1 MTLSLYNE
9 APRTRGFL
17 NNTITET
24 GRMKM
29 KFKIIVMIAAMI
41 FAFVPMVIF
50 AVLNTGEFEKSGNK
64 EYSAVIGS
72 IAKNQSAPLSALI
85 SSARADIDFVAGN
98 EAVVKSAGLGS
109 ASDEANAFLENF
121 VKNNP
126 LVVSA
131 VLVRNNGEIFAGT
144 NAGDT
149 IDNYAGYSA
158 YKDNAL
164 YFNNASGKT
173 TSGSTMIIRKGVGQL
188 TAMISYD
195 ISSKDTLISRICG
208 NSKFYQNGEIDIVDS
223 NGSWSSGEGYNKS
236 DSLNSEIAAKIKEL
250 TDDSVTANFTYI
262 ENDKSENVAA
272 MIKIGG
278 EDGLVAV
285 VKCPTSRAV
294 QFSRNSSTMM
304 VVWTVVFII
313 ISGVAAI
320 IVSGIVTSPL
330 KKIQKTLEVV
340 KNGDH
345 EARISN
351 MNNNEYGQLS
361 RAFNNLID
369 DIVVS
374 EDRYKNISEMSDNII
389 FEWNFKTNEVVFSN
403 NFNKKFSYRAPSNH
417 FGDSFLL
424 KAKVHPDDLERY
436 RSDLDQLEKGKNF
449 ERNEYRIK
457 NIYGDFIW
465 VLIRTATLKDNDGKP
480 VKVVGVMVD
489 IDRGKKSEQ
498 QLTERASFDAL
509 TELYN
514 RETIENQIDNEISLS
529 EMRKSEMAVLFI
541 DVDDFKHYNDN
552 YSHAT
557 GDQVLKFLA
566 KTIKTES
573 EGIGF
578 AGRYGGDEFI
588 VLLRDAETN
597 DPALFAQRVIAKLNE
612 GFDADIGER
621 LTVSVS
627 IGIAL
632 IKDNYN
638 TRVEYLIGKADDAMY
653 SVKKS
658 GKSNYA
664 FIN

>member
-1 MTLSLYNE
+1 MRLFLKYNNGNGE
-9 APRTRGFL
+9 
-17 NNTITET
+17 ND
-24 GRMKM
+24 M
-29 KFKIIVMIAAMI
+29 KFKTILMIAAML
-41 FAFVPMVIF
+41 FAIIPMVVF
-50 AVLNTGEFEKSGNK
+50 AVMSNNELSASGEK
-64 EYSAVIGS
+64 EFSKTITSVAR
-72 IAKNQSAPLSALI
+72 NQAAPLNALLNGAKSDMSFLASLDAVKGAAVSGSTNATADAILKDFDESSAL
-85 SSARADIDFVAGN
+85 
-98 EAVVKSAGLGS
+98 VVGATIV
-109 ASDEANAFLENF
+109 N
-121 VKNNP
+121 
-126 LVVSA
+126 
-131 VLVRNNGEIFAGT
+131 NNGKIIAGT
-144 NAGDT
+144 NSGSNLENYQDYASFKDDT
-149 IDNYAGYSA
+149 
-158 YKDNAL
+158 L
-164 YFNNASGKT
+164 YFNSASGKT
-173 TSGSTMIIRKGVGQL
+173 NTNSTMIIKKNFGQCIIL
-188 TAMISYD
+188 ISYD
-195 ISSKDTLISRICG
+195 ISNSNTLVSRICE
-208 NSKFYQNGEIDIVDS
+208 NAKFYDKGEIMIIDS
-223 NGSWSSGEGYNKS
+223 NGNWSTGKGYNNKS
-236 DSLNSEIAAKIKEL
+236 TLNADIAGKIPGL
-250 TDDSVTANFTYI
+250 VDDSVSSNFTYKGSDGA
-262 ENDKSENVAA
+262 ENLAA
-272 MIKIGG
+272 MVRVGG
-278 EDGLVAV
+278 EDGLIAV
-285 VKCPTSRAV
+285 VRCPSAQSV
-294 QFSRNSSTMM
+294 QFSRNSSTLII
-304 VVWTVVFII
+304 VITVVLGI
-313 ISGVAAI
+313 ISGIAAI
-320 IVSGIVTSPL
+320 VISGAITSPL
-330 KKIQKTLEVV
+330 KKIQKTLETIR
-340 KNGDH
+340 NGDH

-351 MNNNEYGQLS
+351 MTNNEYGQLS
-361 RAFNNLID
+361 RAFNNLVD

-374 EDRYKNISEMSDNII
+374 EDRYRNISEMSDNII
-389 FEWNFKTNEVVFSN
+389 FEWNFKTNEVIFSN

-424 KAKVHPDDLERY
+424 KAKVHPDDLDRY

-465 VLIRTATLKDNDGKP
+465 VLMRTATLKDNDGKP

-566 KTIKTES
+566 KTIKTEV

-597 DPALFAQRVIAKLNE
+597 DPALFAQRIIAKLNE

>member
-1 MTLSLYNE
+1 MTLSLYNGT
-9 APRTRGFL
+9 PQTRRFL
-17 NNTITET
+17 KYNNGNGENE
-24 GRMKM
+24 M
-29 KFKIIVMIAAMI
+29 KFKTILMIAAML
-41 FAFVPMVIF
+41 FAIIPMVIF
-50 AVLNTGEFEKSGNK
+50 AVLSNGELSASGETEFRNT
-64 EYSAVIGS
+64 VIS
-72 IAKNQSAPLSALI
+72 VAKNQAAPLNGVINGAKSDMTFLAEI
-85 SSARADIDFVAGN
+85 DAVKGAAVSGSTNADADSVM
-98 EAVVKSAGLGS
+98 K
-109 ASDEANAFLENF
+109 AFAD
-121 VKNNP
+121 NNP
-126 LVVSA
+126 LVVNA
-131 VLVRNNGEIFAGT
+131 VIVNNNGKIIAGT
-144 NAGDT
+144 NSGSELE
-149 IDNYAGYSA
+149 NYKGYSS
-158 YKDNAL
+158 YKDDAL
-164 YFNNASGKT
+164 YFNDASGKT
-173 TSGSTMIIRKGVGQL
+173 NTNSTMIIKKNFGQCFIL
-188 TAMISYD
+188 ISYNIAD
-195 ISSKDTLISRICG
+195 NGSLISRICD
-208 NSKFYQNGEIDIVDS
+208 NSKFYEQGNIMIIDS
-223 NGSWSSGEGYNKS
+223 NGNWSTGKGYNNKNT
-236 DSLNSEIAAKIKEL
+236 LNSEISAKIPGL
-250 TDDSVTANFTYI
+250 VDDAATDSFTYTGS
-262 ENDKSENVAA
+262 DGSENLSA
-272 MIKIGG
+272 MVKIGG
-278 EDGLVAV
+278 ENGLVAV
-285 VKCPTSRAV
+285 VSCPSARAV
-294 QFSRNSSTMM
+294 QFSRNSSTLIIAITVALS
-304 VVWTVVFII
+304 VVSAIAAIV
-313 ISGVAAI
+313 ISG
-320 IVSGIVTSPL
+320 SVTSPL
-330 KKIQKTLEVV
+330 KKIQKTLETIR
-340 KNGDH
+340 NGDH

-361 RAFNNLID
+361 RAFNNLVD

-374 EDRYKNISEMSDNII
+374 EDRYRNISEMSDNII

-424 KAKVHPDDLERY
+424 KAKIHPDDLDRY

-465 VLIRTATLKDNDGKP
+465 VLMRTATLKDNDGKP

-566 KTIKTES
+566 KTIKTEVD
-573 EGIGF
+573 GIGF

-597 DPALFAQRVIAKLNE
+597 DPALFAQRIIAKLNE

>member
-1 MTLSLYNE
+1 
-9 APRTRGFL
+9 
-17 NNTITET
+17 
-24 GRMKM
+24 M
-29 KFKIIVMIAAMI
+29 KFKTILMIAAML
-41 FAFVPMVIF
+41 FAIIPMVVF
-50 AVLNTGEFEKSGNK
+50 AVFSNN
-64 EYSAVIGS
+64 A
-72 IAKNQSAPLSALI
+72 LSASGEKEFTNIVKSVAENQASPLNAVVNTAKSDI
-85 SSARADIDFVAGN
+85 EFLASVDSVKGAAVSGSSNADADALLKNFADGNALVVGARIVNNSGKIIAGTDSGKDLEN
-98 EAVVKSAGLGS
+98 ASGYSSYKDEAV
-109 ASDEANAFLENF
+109 
-121 VKNNP
+121 
-126 LVVSA
+126 
-131 VLVRNNGEIFAGT
+131 
-144 NAGDT
+144 
-149 IDNYAGYSA
+149 
-158 YKDNAL
+158 
-164 YFNNASGKT
+164 YFDDASGKT
-173 TSGSTMIIRKGVGQL
+173 NTNSTMIIKKNFGQCFIL
-188 TAMISYD
+188 ISYD
-195 ISSKDTLISRICG
+195 IFGDNSLISRICS
-208 NSKFYQNGEIDIVDS
+208 NAKFYEQGNIMVVDS
-223 NGSWSSGEGYNKS
+223 KGNWSTGSGYNNSSVLNGDISAQLSGLPEGTVSGTFKYTGTDGAENLAAAVKVGGEG
-236 DSLNSEIAAKIKEL
+236 
-250 TDDSVTANFTYI
+250 
-262 ENDKSENVAA
+262 
-272 MIKIGG
+272 
-278 EDGLVAV
+278 GLSAV
-285 VKCPTSRAV
+285 VSCPTNRAV
-294 QFSRNSSTMM
+294 QFSRNASTTII
-304 VVWTVVFII
+304 VVTIVLSI
-313 ISGVAAI
+313 ISAIAAI
-320 IVSGIVTSPL
+320 VVSGLLTAPL
-330 KKIQKTLEVV
+330 KNIQKTLETIR
-340 KNGDH
+340 NGDH
-345 EARISN
+345 EARIKN

-361 RAFNNLID
+361 RAFNNLVD

-374 EDRYKNISEMSDNII
+374 EDRYRNISEMSDNII

-465 VLIRTATLKDNDGKP
+465 VLMRTATLKDNEGKP

-498 QLTERASFDAL
+498 QLTERASYDAL

-566 KTIKTES
+566 KTIKTEV

-578 AGRYGGDEFI
+578 GGRYGGDEFI

-597 DPALFAQRVIAKLNE
+597 DPALFAQRIIAKLNE

>member
-1 MTLSLYNE
+1 MTLSLYNGT
-9 APRTRGFL
+9 PQTRRFL
-17 NNTITET
+17 KYNNGNGENE
-24 GRMKM
+24 M
-29 KFKIIVMIAAMI
+29 KFKTILMIAAML
-41 FAFVPMVIF
+41 FAIIPMVIF
-50 AVLNTGEFEKSGNK
+50 AVLSNGELSASGETEFRNT
-64 EYSAVIGS
+64 VIS
-72 IAKNQSAPLSALI
+72 LAKNQAAPLNGVINGAKSDMTFLAGI
-85 SSARADIDFVAGN
+85 DAVKGAAVSGSTNADAD
-98 EAVVKSAGLGS
+98 AVMK
-109 ASDEANAFLENF
+109 AFAD
-121 VKNNP
+121 NNP
-126 LVVSA
+126 LVVNA
-131 VLVRNNGEIFAGT
+131 VIVNNNGKIIAGT
-144 NAGDT
+144 NSGSELE
-149 IDNYAGYSA
+149 NYQGYSS
-158 YKDNAL
+158 YKDDAL
-164 YFNNASGKT
+164 YFNDASGKT
-173 TSGSTMIIRKGVGQL
+173 NTNSTMIIKKNFGQCFIL
-188 TAMISYD
+188 ISYNIAD
-195 ISSKDTLISRICG
+195 NGSLISRICD
-208 NSKFYQNGEIDIVDS
+208 NSKFYEQGNIMIIDS
-223 NGSWSSGEGYNKS
+223 NGNWSTGKGYNNKNT
-236 DSLNSEIAAKIKEL
+236 LNSEISAKIPGL
-250 TDDSVTANFTYI
+250 VDDAATDSFTYTGS
-262 ENDKSENVAA
+262 DGSENLSA
-272 MIKIGG
+272 MVKIGG
-278 EDGLVAV
+278 ENGLVAV
-285 VKCPTSRAV
+285 VSCPSARAV
-294 QFSRNSSTMM
+294 QFSRNSSTLIIAITVALS
-304 VVWTVVFII
+304 VVSAIAAIV
-313 ISGVAAI
+313 ISG
-320 IVSGIVTSPL
+320 SVTSPL
-330 KKIQKTLEVV
+330 KKIQKTLETIR
-340 KNGDH
+340 NGDH

-361 RAFNNLID
+361 RAFNNLVD

-374 EDRYKNISEMSDNII
+374 EDRYRNISEMSDNII

-424 KAKVHPDDLERY
+424 KAKIHPDDLDRY

-465 VLIRTATLKDNDGKP
+465 VLMRTATLKDNDGKP

-566 KTIKTES
+566 KTIKTEVD
-573 EGIGF
+573 GIGF

-597 DPALFAQRVIAKLNE
+597 DPALFAQRIIAKLNE

>member
-1 MTLSLYNE
+1 
-9 APRTRGFL
+9 
-17 NNTITET
+17 
-24 GRMKM
+24 M
-29 KFKIIVMIAAMI
+29 KFKTILMIAAML
-41 FAFVPMVIF
+41 FAIIPMVVF
-50 AVLNTGEFEKSGNK
+50 AVFSNN
-64 EYSAVIGS
+64 A
-72 IAKNQSAPLSALI
+72 LSASGEKEFTNIVKSVAENQASPLNAVVNTAKSDI
-85 SSARADIDFVAGN
+85 EFLASVDSVKGAAVSGSSNADADALLKNFADGNALVVGARIVNNSGKIIAGTDSGKDLEN
-98 EAVVKSAGLGS
+98 ASGYSSYKDEAV
-109 ASDEANAFLENF
+109 
-121 VKNNP
+121 
-126 LVVSA
+126 
-131 VLVRNNGEIFAGT
+131 
-144 NAGDT
+144 
-149 IDNYAGYSA
+149 
-158 YKDNAL
+158 
-164 YFNNASGKT
+164 YFDDASGKT
-173 TSGSTMIIRKGVGQL
+173 NTNSTMIIKKNFGQCFIL
-188 TAMISYD
+188 ISYD
-195 ISSKDTLISRICG
+195 IFGDNSLISRICS
-208 NSKFYQNGEIDIVDS
+208 NAKFYEQGNIMVVDS
-223 NGSWSSGEGYNKS
+223 KGNWSTGSGYNNSSVLNGDISAQLSGLPEGTVSGTFKYTGTDGAENLAAAVKVGGEG
-236 DSLNSEIAAKIKEL
+236 
-250 TDDSVTANFTYI
+250 
-262 ENDKSENVAA
+262 
-272 MIKIGG
+272 
-278 EDGLVAV
+278 GLSAV
-285 VKCPTSRAV
+285 VSCPTNRAV
-294 QFSRNSSTMM
+294 QFSRNASTTII
-304 VVWTVVFII
+304 VVTIVLSI
-313 ISGVAAI
+313 ISAIAAI
-320 IVSGIVTSPL
+320 VVSGLLTAPL
-330 KKIQKTLEVV
+330 KNIQKTLETIR
-340 KNGDH
+340 NGDH
-345 EARISN
+345 EARIKN

-361 RAFNNLID
+361 RAFNNLVD

-374 EDRYKNISEMSDNII
+374 EDRYRNISEMSDNII

-465 VLIRTATLKDNDGKP
+465 VLMRTATLKDNEGKP

-498 QLTERASFDAL
+498 QLTERASYDAL

-514 RETIENQIDNEISLS
+514 RETIENQIENEISLS

-566 KTIKTES
+566 KTIKTEV

-578 AGRYGGDEFI
+578 GGRYGGDEFI

-597 DPALFAQRVIAKLNE
+597 DPALFAQRIIAKLNE

>member
-1 MTLSLYNE
+1 MTLSLYNGT
-9 APRTRGFL
+9 PQTRRFL
-17 NNTITET
+17 KYNNGNGENE
-24 GRMKM
+24 M
-29 KFKIIVMIAAMI
+29 KFKTILMIAAML
-41 FAFVPMVIF
+41 FAIIPMVIF
-50 AVLNTGEFEKSGNK
+50 AVLSNGELSVSGETEFRNT
-64 EYSAVIGS
+64 VIS
-72 IAKNQSAPLSALI
+72 VAKNQAAPLNGVINGAKSDMTFL
-85 SSARADIDFVAGN
+85 ARIDAVKGAAVSGSTNADAD
-98 EAVVKSAGLGS
+98 AVMK
-109 ASDEANAFLENF
+109 AFAD
-121 VKNNP
+121 NNP
-126 LVVSA
+126 LVVNA
-131 VLVRNNGEIFAGT
+131 VIVNNNGKIIAGT
-144 NAGDT
+144 NSGSELE
-149 IDNYAGYSA
+149 NYKGYSS
-158 YKDNAL
+158 YKDDAL
-164 YFNNASGKT
+164 YFNDASGKT
-173 TSGSTMIIRKGVGQL
+173 NTNSTMIIKKNFGQCFIL
-188 TAMISYD
+188 ISYNIAD
-195 ISSKDTLISRICG
+195 NNSLISRICD
-208 NSKFYQNGEIDIVDS
+208 NSKFYEQGNIMIIDS
-223 NGSWSSGEGYNKS
+223 NGNWSTGKGYNNKNT
-236 DSLNSEIAAKIKEL
+236 LNSEISAKIPGL
-250 TDDSVTANFTYI
+250 VDDAATDSFTYTGS
-262 ENDKSENVAA
+262 DGSENLSA
-272 MIKIGG
+272 MVKIGG
-278 EDGLVAV
+278 ENGLVAV
-285 VKCPTSRAV
+285 VSCPSARAV
-294 QFSRNSSTMM
+294 QFSRNSSTLIIAITVALS
-304 VVWTVVFII
+304 VVSAIAAIV
-313 ISGVAAI
+313 ISG
-320 IVSGIVTSPL
+320 SVTSPL
-330 KKIQKTLEVV
+330 KKIQKTLETIR
-340 KNGDH
+340 NGDH

-361 RAFNNLID
+361 RAFNNLVD

-374 EDRYKNISEMSDNII
+374 EDRYRNISEMSDNII

-424 KAKVHPDDLERY
+424 KAKIHPDDLDRY

-465 VLIRTATLKDNDGKP
+465 VLMRTATLKDNDGKP

-566 KTIKTES
+566 KTIKTEVD
-573 EGIGF
+573 GIGF

-597 DPALFAQRVIAKLNE
+597 DPALFAQRIIAKLNE

>member
-1 MTLSLYNE
+1 
-9 APRTRGFL
+9 
-17 NNTITET
+17 
-24 GRMKM
+24 M
-29 KFKIIVMIAAMI
+29 KFKTILMIAAML
-41 FAFVPMVIF
+41 FAIIPMVVFAVMSNNELSASGDKEFNKTIASVARNQAAPLN
-50 AVLNTGEFEKSGNK
+50 AVLNDAKADMSFLASLDAVKGAAVSGSSN
-64 EYSAVIGS
+64 ATADAIL
-72 IAKNQSAPLSALI
+72 KNFDESSAL
-85 SSARADIDFVAGN
+85 
-98 EAVVKSAGLGS
+98 VVGATIV
-109 ASDEANAFLENF
+109 N
-121 VKNNP
+121 
-126 LVVSA
+126 
-131 VLVRNNGEIFAGT
+131 NNGKIIAGT
-144 NAGDT
+144 NSGSNLENYQEYASFKDDT
-149 IDNYAGYSA
+149 
-158 YKDNAL
+158 L
-164 YFNNASGKT
+164 YFNSASGKT
-173 TSGSTMIIRKGVGQL
+173 NTNSTMVIKKNFGQCIIL
-188 TAMISYD
+188 ISYD
-195 ISSKDTLISRICG
+195 ISNSNTLVSRICE
-208 NSKFYQNGEIDIVDS
+208 NAKFYDKGEILIIDS
-223 NGSWSSGEGYNKS
+223 NGNWSTGKGYNNKS
-236 DSLNSEIAAKIKEL
+236 TLNAEIAAKIPGL
-250 TDDSVTANFTYI
+250 LDDSVSENFTYKANDGT
-262 ENDKSENVAA
+262 ENMAA
-272 MIKIGG
+272 MVRVGG
-278 EDGLVAV
+278 EDGLIAV
-285 VKCPTSRAV
+285 VRCPSAQSV
-294 QFSRNSSTMM
+294 QFSRNSSTLII
-304 VVWTVVFII
+304 VITVVLGI
-313 ISGVAAI
+313 ISGIAAI
-320 IVSGIVTSPL
+320 VISGAITSPL
-330 KKIQKTLEVV
+330 KKIQKTLETIR
-340 KNGDH
+340 NGDH

-351 MNNNEYGQLS
+351 MTNNEYGQLS
-361 RAFNNLID
+361 RAFNNLVD

-374 EDRYKNISEMSDNII
+374 EDRYRNISEMSDNII
-389 FEWNFKTNEVVFSN
+389 FEWNFKTNEVIFSN

-465 VLIRTATLKDNDGKP
+465 VLMRTATLKDNDGKP

-566 KTIKTES
+566 KTIKTEVD
-573 EGIGF
+573 GIGF

>member
-1 MTLSLYNE
+1 
-9 APRTRGFL
+9 
-17 NNTITET
+17 
-24 GRMKM
+24 M
-29 KFKIIVMIAAMI
+29 KFKKVLMIAAMV
-41 FAFVPMVIF
+41 FAIIPMVAFAIVGNNALSASGEEELNKIVTSLAENQAAPMNSLITGAKSDISF
-50 AVLNTGEFEKSGNK
+50 LANFDAVKGAATSGSANSEADAVLKNFADGN
-64 EYSAVIGS
+64 A
-72 IAKNQSAPLSALI
+72 
-85 SSARADIDFVAGN
+85 
-98 EAVVKSAGLGS
+98 
-109 ASDEANAFLENF
+109 
-121 VKNNP
+121 
-126 LVVSA
+126 LVVGA
-131 VLVRNNGEIFAGT
+131 RLVNNSGKIIAGT
-144 NAGDT
+144 DSGSNLDNASGY
-149 IDNYAGYSA
+149 YAFS
-158 YKDNAL
+158 DDAL
-164 YFNNASGKT
+164 YFDEVSGKT
-173 TSGSTMIIRKGVGQL
+173 NTNSTMVIKKNIGQCFIL
-188 TAMISYD
+188 ISYD
-195 ISSKDTLISRICG
+195 IAENNTLLARICDDA
-208 NSKFYQNGEIDIVDS
+208 KFYSEGNVIIVDS
-223 NGSWSSGEGYNKS
+223 KLNWSKGKGYS
-236 DSLNSEIAAKIKEL
+236 SASVLNEELKAKISGLADGQSTGVFKYVAN
-250 TDDSVTANFTYI
+250 DDV
-262 ENDKSENVAA
+262 ENVGAA
-272 MIKIGG
+272 VKVGG
-278 EDGLVAV
+278 ENGLTAIVS
-285 VKCPTSRAV
+285 CPSARAIY
-294 QFSRNSSTMM
+294 FSRHPSTTI
-304 VVWTVVFII
+304 VVMSIVLAVICI
-313 ISGVAAI
+313 VAAI
-320 IVSGIVTSPL
+320 VVSKILTAPL
-330 KKIQKTLEVV
+330 KNIQSTLETIR
-340 KNGDH
+340 NGDH
-345 EARISN
+345 EARIRN

-361 RAFNNLID
+361 RAFNNLVD

-374 EDRYKNISEMSDNII
+374 EDRYRNISEMSDNII

-424 KAKVHPDDLERY
+424 KAKVHPDDLDRY
-436 RSDLDQLEKGKNF
+436 RKDLDQLEKGKDF

-465 VLIRTATLKDNDGKP
+465 VLMRTATLKDNDGKP

-498 QLTERASFDAL
+498 QLTERASYDAL

-566 KTIKTES
+566 RTIKTEV
-573 EGIGF
+573 EGVGF

-597 DPALFAQRVIAKLNE
+597 DPALFAQRVITKLNE

-621 LTVSVS
+621 LSVSVS

>member
-1 MTLSLYNE
+1 
-9 APRTRGFL
+9 
-17 NNTITET
+17 
-24 GRMKM
+24 M
-29 KFKIIVMIAAMI
+29 KFKTILMIAAML
-41 FAFVPMVIF
+41 FAIIPMVVF
-50 AVLNTGEFEKSGNK
+50 AVFSNN
-64 EYSAVIGS
+64 A
-72 IAKNQSAPLSALI
+72 LSASGEKEFTSIVKSVAENQASPLNAVVNTAKSDI
-85 SSARADIDFVAGN
+85 EFLASVDSVKGAAVSGSSNADADALLKNFADGNALVVGARIVNNSGKIIAGTDSGKDLEN
-98 EAVVKSAGLGS
+98 ASGYSSYKDEAV
-109 ASDEANAFLENF
+109 
-121 VKNNP
+121 
-126 LVVSA
+126 
-131 VLVRNNGEIFAGT
+131 
-144 NAGDT
+144 
-149 IDNYAGYSA
+149 
-158 YKDNAL
+158 
-164 YFNNASGKT
+164 YFDDASGKT
-173 TSGSTMIIRKGVGQL
+173 NTNSTMIIKKNFGQCFIL
-188 TAMISYD
+188 ISYD
-195 ISSKDTLISRICG
+195 IFGDNSLISRICS
-208 NSKFYQNGEIDIVDS
+208 NAKFYEQGNIMVVDS
-223 NGSWSSGEGYNKS
+223 KGNWSTGSGYNNSSVLNGDISAQLSGLAEGTVSGTFKYTGTDGKENLAAAVKVGGEG
-236 DSLNSEIAAKIKEL
+236 
-250 TDDSVTANFTYI
+250 
-262 ENDKSENVAA
+262 
-272 MIKIGG
+272 
-278 EDGLVAV
+278 GLAAV
-285 VKCPTSRAV
+285 VSCPEERAV
-294 QFSRNSSTMM
+294 QFSRNASTTII
-304 VVWTVVFII
+304 VVTIVLSI
-313 ISGVAAI
+313 ISAIAAI
-320 IVSGIVTSPL
+320 VVSGLLTAPL
-330 KKIQKTLEVV
+330 KNIQKTLETIR
-340 KNGDH
+340 NGDH
-345 EARISN
+345 EARIKN

-361 RAFNNLID
+361 RAFNNLVD

-374 EDRYKNISEMSDNII
+374 EDRYRNISEMSDNII

-465 VLIRTATLKDNDGKP
+465 VLMRTATLKDNEGKP

-498 QLTERASFDAL
+498 QLTERASYDAL

-566 KTIKTES
+566 KTIKTEV

-578 AGRYGGDEFI
+578 GGRYGGDEFI

-597 DPALFAQRVIAKLNE
+597 DPALFAQRIIAKLNE

>member
-1 MTLSLYNE
+1 
-9 APRTRGFL
+9 
-17 NNTITET
+17 
-24 GRMKM
+24 M
-29 KFKIIVMIAAMI
+29 KFKKVLMIAAMV
-41 FAFVPMVIF
+41 FAIIPMVAFAIVGNNALSASGEEELNKIVTSLAENQAAPMNSLITGAKSDISF
-50 AVLNTGEFEKSGNK
+50 LANFDAVKGAATSGSANSEADAVLKNFADGN
-64 EYSAVIGS
+64 A
-72 IAKNQSAPLSALI
+72 
-85 SSARADIDFVAGN
+85 
-98 EAVVKSAGLGS
+98 
-109 ASDEANAFLENF
+109 
-121 VKNNP
+121 
-126 LVVSA
+126 LVVGA
-131 VLVRNNGEIFAGT
+131 RLVNNSGKIIAGT
-144 NAGDT
+144 DSGSNLDKASGY
-149 IDNYAGYSA
+149 YAFS
-158 YKDNAL
+158 DDAL
-164 YFNNASGKT
+164 YFDEVSGKT
-173 TSGSTMIIRKGVGQL
+173 NTNSTMVIKKNIGQCFIL
-188 TAMISYD
+188 ISYD
-195 ISSKDTLISRICG
+195 IAENNTLLARICDDA
-208 NSKFYQNGEIDIVDS
+208 KFYSEGNVIIVDS
-223 NGSWSSGEGYNKS
+223 KLNWSKGKGYS
-236 DSLNSEIAAKIKEL
+236 SASVLNEELKAKISGLADGQSTGVFKYVAN
-250 TDDSVTANFTYI
+250 DDV
-262 ENDKSENVAA
+262 ENVGAA
-272 MIKIGG
+272 VKVGG
-278 EDGLVAV
+278 ENGLTAIVS
-285 VKCPTSRAV
+285 CPSARAIY
-294 QFSRNSSTMM
+294 FSRHPSTTI
-304 VVWTVVFII
+304 VVMSIVLAVICI
-313 ISGVAAI
+313 VAAI
-320 IVSGIVTSPL
+320 VVSKILTAPL
-330 KKIQKTLEVV
+330 KNIQSTLETIR
-340 KNGDH
+340 NGDH
-345 EARISN
+345 EARIRN

-361 RAFNNLID
+361 RAFNNLVD

-374 EDRYKNISEMSDNII
+374 EDRYRNISEMSDNII

-424 KAKVHPDDLERY
+424 KAKVHPDDLDRY
-436 RSDLDQLEKGKNF
+436 RKDLDQLEKGKDF

-465 VLIRTATLKDNDGKP
+465 VLMRTATLKDNDGKP

-498 QLTERASFDAL
+498 QLTERASYDAL

-566 KTIKTES
+566 KTIKTEV
-573 EGIGF
+573 EGVGF

-597 DPALFAQRVIAKLNE
+597 DPALFAQRVITKLNE

-621 LTVSVS
+621 LSVSVS

>member
-1 MTLSLYNE
+1 
-9 APRTRGFL
+9 
-17 NNTITET
+17 
-24 GRMKM
+24 M
-29 KFKIIVMIAAMI
+29 KFKRVLMIAAM
-41 FAFVPMVIF
+41 FFSVVPMVVYAIF
-50 AVLNTGEFEKSGNK
+50 SNNTLTASGEKEFSTIVTSVAENQASPLN
-64 EYSAVIGS
+64 
-72 IAKNQSAPLSALI
+72 ALV
-85 SSARADIDFVAGN
+85 SSAKADIDFVTSVD
-98 EAVVKSAGLGS
+98 AVNIA
-109 ASDEANAFLENF
+109 ASSGTSSDAANAVLTNFANENALITGARIITNSG
-121 VKNNP
+121 K
-126 LVVSA
+126 
-131 VLVRNNGEIFAGT
+131 IIAGT
-144 NAGDT
+144 DSGKSWD
-149 IDNYAGYSA
+149 GFSGSSL
-158 YKDNAL
+158 KDNTL
-164 YFNNASGKT
+164 YFDNASGKANL
-173 TSGSTMIIRKGVGQL
+173 SIKKNVGQCVVVV
-188 TAMISYD
+188 SYD
-195 ISSKDTLISRICG
+195 ISGSDTLISRICD
-208 NSKFYQNGEIDIVDS
+208 NSKFYKTGSIMIIDSYGNWSTGIGFSSSSALPAAVADKLTALANGVV
-223 NGSWSSGEGYNKS
+223 SGTFKYQ
-236 DSLNSEIAAKIKEL
+236 
-250 TDDSVTANFTYI
+250 ANDGA
-262 ENDKSENVAA
+262 ENLGA
-272 MIKIGG
+272 MMRAGG

-285 VKCPTSRAV
+285 VSCPTDKLEL
-294 QFSRNSSTMM
+294 FSRNSSMT
-304 VVWTVVFII
+304 II
-313 ISGVAAI
+313 IMAIVLGILSCVAAI
-320 IVSGIVTSPL
+320 LVSRVITAPL
-330 KKIQKTLEVV
+330 TKIQKTLGTIR
-340 KNGDH
+340 NGDH
-345 EARISN
+345 EARIRN
-351 MNNNEYGQLS
+351 MTNNEYGQLS
-361 RAFNNLID
+361 RAFNNLVD

-374 EDRYKNISEMSDNII
+374 EDRYRNISEMSDNII

-465 VLIRTATLKDNDGKP
+465 VLMRTSTLKDNDGKP

-498 QLTERASFDAL
+498 QLTERASYDAL

-566 KTIKTES
+566 KTIKTEV
-573 EGIGF
+573 EGVGF

-597 DPALFAQRVIAKLNE
+597 DPALFAQRIIAKLNE

-664 FIN
+664 FID

>member
-1 MTLSLYNE
+1 
-9 APRTRGFL
+9 
-17 NNTITET
+17 
-24 GRMKM
+24 M
-29 KFKIIVMIAAMI
+29 KFKTLLMIAAVL
-41 FAFVPMVIF
+41 FAIVPMIAF
-50 AVLNTGEFEKSGNK
+50 AVVSNSALGSSGVKEFK
-64 EYSAVIGS
+64 EIVTSVAE
-72 IAKNQSAPLSALI
+72 NQASPLSAIIDSAKSDIAFLASIDSVKGAAVSGMSNNDADALLKNFADGNSLI
-85 SSARADIDFVAGN
+85 SGARIVNNSGKIIAGTDSGK
-98 EAVVKSAGLGS
+98 A
-109 ASDEANAFLENF
+109 LENA
-121 VKNNP
+121 
-126 LVVSA
+126 S
-131 VLVRNNGEIFAGT
+131 
-144 NAGDT
+144 
-149 IDNYAGYSA
+149 GYSA
-158 YKDNAL
+158 FADETL
-164 YFNNASGKT
+164 YFDDASGKT
-173 TSGSTMIIRKGVGQL
+173 NTNSTMIIKKNFGQCFIL
-188 TAMISYD
+188 VSYD
-195 ISSKDTLISRICG
+195 IFGDNSFLSRIC
-208 NSKFYQNGEIDIVDS
+208 NNAKFYDEGNVIIVDS
-223 NGSWSSGEGYNKS
+223 KGFWSTGSGYNNS
-236 DSLNSEIAAKIKEL
+236 SVLNSDVAAKISSLADGSVSGLFNYKG
-250 TDDSVTANFTYI
+250 TDGKDNL
-262 ENDKSENVAA
+262 AA
-272 MIKIGG
+272 AIKVGG
-278 EDGLVAV
+278 EGGLTAV
-285 VKCPTSRAV
+285 VSCPSNRDV
-294 QFSRNSSTMM
+294 HFSRGAST
-304 VVWTVVFII
+304 TII
-313 ISGVAAI
+313 IVTIVLGIVSVILAIVISGVLTA
-320 IVSGIVTSPL
+320 PL
-330 KKIQKTLEVV
+330 KNIQKTLETIR
-340 KNGDH
+340 NGDH
-345 EARISN
+345 EARIKN

-361 RAFNNLID
+361 RAFNNLVD

-374 EDRYKNISEMSDNII
+374 EDRYRNISEMSDNII

-424 KAKVHPDDLERY
+424 KAKVHPDDLDRY
-436 RSDLDQLEKGKNF
+436 RKDLDLLEKGNNF

-457 NIYGDFIW
+457 NIFGDFIW
-465 VLIRTATLKDNDGKP
+465 VLMRTATLKDNDGKP

-498 QLTERASFDAL
+498 QLTERASYDAL

-566 KTIKTES
+566 KTIKTEVD
-573 EGIGF
+573 GVGF

-597 DPALFAQRVIAKLNE
+597 DPALFAQRIIAKLNE
-612 GFDADIGER
+612 GFDADIGEH

>member
-1 MTLSLYNE
+1 
-9 APRTRGFL
+9 
-17 NNTITET
+17 
-24 GRMKM
+24 M
-29 KFKIIVMIAAMI
+29 KFKTILMIAAML
-41 FAFVPMVIF
+41 FAIVPMVVF
-50 AVLNTGEFEKSGNK
+50 AVVSNNSLGESGEKEFANIVKSVAENQASPLNAVVNTAKSDISFLANVDAVKGASVSGSTNAEADALLKNFADGNALVVGARIVNNSGK
-64 EYSAVIGS
+64 IIAGTDSGKDLENASGYSS
-72 IAKNQSAPLSALI
+72 YK
-85 SSARADIDFVAGN
+85 D
-98 EAVVKSAGLGS
+98 EAVYF
-109 ASDEANAFLENF
+109 DE
-121 VKNNP
+121 
-126 LVVSA
+126 
-131 VLVRNNGEIFAGT
+131 
-144 NAGDT
+144 
-149 IDNYAGYSA
+149 
-158 YKDNAL
+158 
-164 YFNNASGKT
+164 ASGKT
-173 TSGSTMIIRKGVGQL
+173 NSNSTMIIKKNLGQCFIL
-188 TAMISYD
+188 ISYD
-195 ISSKDTLISRICG
+195 IAGENTLISRICD
-208 NSKFYQNGEIDIVDS
+208 NAKFYNEGNIMVVDS
-223 NGSWSSGEGYNKS
+223 NNNWSTGKGYNNSSILKADVISQISGLADGTVSNTFRYTGNDGTENLAAAIKVGGEG
-236 DSLNSEIAAKIKEL
+236 
-250 TDDSVTANFTYI
+250 
-262 ENDKSENVAA
+262 
-272 MIKIGG
+272 
-278 EDGLVAV
+278 GLAAV
-285 VKCPTSRAV
+285 VSCPLNRGAY
-294 QFSRNSSTMM
+294 FSRGSSTTII
-304 VVWTVVFII
+304 VVTIVLGI
-313 ISGVAAI
+313 ISVVAAI
-320 IVSGIVTSPL
+320 VVSGLLTAPL
-330 KKIQKTLEVV
+330 KNIRKTLETIR
-340 KNGDH
+340 NGDH
-345 EARISN
+345 EARIKN
-351 MNNNEYGQLS
+351 MANNEYGQLS
-361 RAFNNLID
+361 RAFNNLVD

-374 EDRYKNISEMSDNII
+374 EDRYRNISEMSDNII

-424 KAKVHPDDLERY
+424 KAKVHPDDLDRY

-465 VLIRTATLKDNDGKP
+465 VLMRTSTLKDNDGKP

-498 QLTERASFDAL
+498 QLTERASYDAL

-566 KTIKTES
+566 KTIKTEV

-578 AGRYGGDEFI
+578 GGRYGGDEFI

-597 DPALFAQRVIAKLNE
+597 DPALFAQRIIAKLNE

>member
-1 MTLSLYNE
+1 MTLSLYNGT
-9 APRTRGFL
+9 PQTRRFL
-17 NNTITET
+17 KYNNGNGENE
-24 GRMKM
+24 M
-29 KFKIIVMIAAMI
+29 KFKTILMIAAML
-41 FAFVPMVIF
+41 FAIIPMVIF
-50 AVLNTGEFEKSGNK
+50 AVLSNGELSASGETEFRNT
-64 EYSAVIGS
+64 VIS
-72 IAKNQSAPLSALI
+72 VAKNQAAPLNGVINGAKSDMTFLAGI
-85 SSARADIDFVAGN
+85 DAVKGAAVSGSTNADAD
-98 EAVVKSAGLGS
+98 AVMK
-109 ASDEANAFLENF
+109 AFAD
-121 VKNNP
+121 NNP
-126 LVVSA
+126 LVVNA
-131 VLVRNNGEIFAGT
+131 VIVNNNGKIIAGT
-144 NAGDT
+144 NSGSELE
-149 IDNYAGYSA
+149 NYKGYSS
-158 YKDNAL
+158 YKDDAL
-164 YFNNASGKT
+164 YFNDASGKT
-173 TSGSTMIIRKGVGQL
+173 NTNSTMIIKKNFGQCFIL
-188 TAMISYD
+188 ISYNIAD
-195 ISSKDTLISRICG
+195 NGSLISRICD
-208 NSKFYQNGEIDIVDS
+208 NSKFYEQGNIMIIDS
-223 NGSWSSGEGYNKS
+223 NGNWSTGKGYNNKNT
-236 DSLNSEIAAKIKEL
+236 LNSEISAKIPGL
-250 TDDSVTANFTYI
+250 VDDAATDSFTYTGS
-262 ENDKSENVAA
+262 DGSENLSA
-272 MIKIGG
+272 MVKIGG
-278 EDGLVAV
+278 ENGLVAV
-285 VKCPTSRAV
+285 VSCPSARAV
-294 QFSRNSSTMM
+294 QFSRNSSTLIIAITVALS
-304 VVWTVVFII
+304 VVSAIAAIV
-313 ISGVAAI
+313 ISG
-320 IVSGIVTSPL
+320 SVTSPL
-330 KKIQKTLEVV
+330 KKIQKTLETIR
-340 KNGDH
+340 NGDH

-361 RAFNNLID
+361 RAFNNLVD

-374 EDRYKNISEMSDNII
+374 EDRYRNISEMSDNII

-424 KAKVHPDDLERY
+424 KAKIHPDDLDRY

-465 VLIRTATLKDNDGKP
+465 VLMRTATLKDNDGKP

-566 KTIKTES
+566 KTIKTEVD
-573 EGIGF
+573 GIGF

-597 DPALFAQRVIAKLNE
+597 DPALFAQRIIAKLNE

>member
-1 MTLSLYNE
+1 MTLSLYNGT
-9 APRTRGFL
+9 PQTRRFL
-17 NNTITET
+17 KYNNGNGENE
-24 GRMKM
+24 M
-29 KFKIIVMIAAMI
+29 KFKTILMIAAML
-41 FAFVPMVIF
+41 FAIIPMVIF
-50 AVLNTGEFEKSGNK
+50 AVLSNGELSVSGETEFRNT
-64 EYSAVIGS
+64 VIS
-72 IAKNQSAPLSALI
+72 VAKNQAAPLNGVINGAKSDMTFLAGI
-85 SSARADIDFVAGN
+85 DAVKGAAVSGSTNADAD
-98 EAVVKSAGLGS
+98 AVMK
-109 ASDEANAFLENF
+109 AFAD
-121 VKNNP
+121 NNP
-126 LVVSA
+126 LVVNA
-131 VLVRNNGEIFAGT
+131 VIVNNNGKIIAGT
-144 NAGDT
+144 NSGSELE
-149 IDNYAGYSA
+149 NYKGYSS
-158 YKDNAL
+158 YKDDAL
-164 YFNNASGKT
+164 YFNDASGKT
-173 TSGSTMIIRKGVGQL
+173 NTNSTMIIKKNFGQCFIL
-188 TAMISYD
+188 ISYNIAD
-195 ISSKDTLISRICG
+195 NGSLISRICD
-208 NSKFYQNGEIDIVDS
+208 NSKFYEQGNIMIIDS
-223 NGSWSSGEGYNKS
+223 NGNWSTGKGYNNKNT
-236 DSLNSEIAAKIKEL
+236 LNSEISAKIPGL
-250 TDDSVTANFTYI
+250 VDDAATDSFTYTGS
-262 ENDKSENVAA
+262 DGSENLSA
-272 MIKIGG
+272 MVKIGG
-278 EDGLVAV
+278 ENGLVAV
-285 VKCPTSRAV
+285 VSCPSARAV
-294 QFSRNSSTMM
+294 QFSRNSSTLIIAI
-304 VVWTVVFII
+304 TVALSVISAI
-313 ISGVAAI
+313 AAIVISG
-320 IVSGIVTSPL
+320 SVTSPL
-330 KKIQKTLEVV
+330 KKIQKTLETIR
-340 KNGDH
+340 NGDH

-361 RAFNNLID
+361 RAFNNLVD

-374 EDRYKNISEMSDNII
+374 EDRYRNISEMSDNII

-424 KAKVHPDDLERY
+424 KAKIHPDDLDRY

-465 VLIRTATLKDNDGKP
+465 VLMRTATLKDNDGKP

-566 KTIKTES
+566 KTIKTEVD
-573 EGIGF
+573 GIGF

-597 DPALFAQRVIAKLNE
+597 DPALFAQRIIAKLNE

>member
-1 MTLSLYNE
+1 
-9 APRTRGFL
+9 
-17 NNTITET
+17 
-24 GRMKM
+24 M
-29 KFKIIVMIAAMI
+29 KFKKVLMIAAMV
-41 FAFVPMVIF
+41 FAIIPMVAF
-50 AVLNTGEFEKSGNK
+50 AIVGNNALSASGEEELNKIVTSLAE
-64 EYSAVIGS
+64 
-72 IAKNQSAPLSALI
+72 NQAAPLNSLI
-85 SSARADIDFVAGN
+85 TGAKSDISFLANFD
-98 EAVVKSAGLGS
+98 AVKGA
-109 ASDEANAFLENF
+109 A
-121 VKNNP
+121 
-126 LVVSA
+126 
-131 VLVRNNGEIFAGT
+131 
-144 NAGDT
+144 
-149 IDNYAGYSA
+149 
-158 YKDNAL
+158 
-164 YFNNASGKT
+164 
-173 TSGSTMIIRKGVGQL
+173 TSGSTNSEADAVLKNFADGNALVAGARLVNNSGKIIAGTDSGSNLDKASGYSAFSDEALYFDEVSGKTNTNSTMVIKKNIGQCFIL
-188 TAMISYD
+188 ISYD
-195 ISSKDTLISRICG
+195 IAENNTLLARIC
-208 NSKFYQNGEIDIVDS
+208 NDAKFYSEGNIVIVDS
-223 NGSWSSGEGYNKS
+223 KLNWSKGKGYSSASVLNGELK
-236 DSLNSEIAAKIKEL
+236 AKISGLADGQSTGVFKYIAN
-250 TDDSVTANFTYI
+250 DDI
-262 ENDKSENVAA
+262 ENVGAA
-272 MIKIGG
+272 VKVGG
-278 EDGLVAV
+278 ENGLTAIVS
-285 VKCPTSRAV
+285 CPSARAIY
-294 QFSRNSSTMM
+294 FSRHPSTTI
-304 VVWTVVFII
+304 VVMSIVLAVICI
-313 ISGVAAI
+313 VAAI
-320 IVSGIVTSPL
+320 VVSKILTAPL
-330 KKIQKTLEVV
+330 KNIQSTLETIR
-340 KNGDH
+340 NGDH
-345 EARISN
+345 EARIRN

-361 RAFNNLID
+361 RAFNNLVD

-374 EDRYKNISEMSDNII
+374 EDRYRNISEMSDNII

-424 KAKVHPDDLERY
+424 KAKVHPDDLDRY
-436 RSDLDQLEKGKNF
+436 RKDLDQLEKGKDF

-465 VLIRTATLKDNDGKP
+465 VLMRTATLKDNDGKP

-498 QLTERASFDAL
+498 QLTERASYDAL

-566 KTIKTES
+566 RTIKTEV
-573 EGIGF
+573 EGVGF

-597 DPALFAQRVIAKLNE
+597 DPALFAQRVITKLNE

-621 LTVSVS
+621 LSVSVS

>member
-1 MTLSLYNE
+1 MTLSLYNGT
-9 APRTRGFL
+9 PQTRKFL
-17 NNTITET
+17 KYNNGNGENE
-24 GRMKM
+24 M
-29 KFKIIVMIAAMI
+29 KFKTILMIAAML
-41 FAFVPMVIF
+41 FAIIPMVIF
-50 AVLNTGEFEKSGNK
+50 AVLSNGELSASGETEFKNT
-64 EYSAVIGS
+64 VIS
-72 IAKNQSAPLSALI
+72 VAKNQAAPL
-85 SSARADIDFVAGN
+85 N
-98 EAVVKSAGLGS
+98 AVVNGAKSDMNFLARIDAVKGAAVSGS
-109 ASDEANAFLENF
+109 TNADADAVMKTFADS
-121 VKNNP
+121 NP
-126 LVVSA
+126 LIVSA
-131 VLVRNNGEIFAGT
+131 IIVNNNGKIIAGT
-144 NAGDT
+144 NSGEQFE
-149 IDNYAGYSA
+149 NYSNYSS
-158 YKDNAL
+158 YKDDAL
-164 YFNNASGKT
+164 YFNDASGKT
-173 TSGSTMIIRKGVGQL
+173 NTNSTMIIKKNFGQCFIL
-188 TAMISYD
+188 ISYNIAD
-195 ISSKDTLISRICG
+195 NDTLISRICD
-208 NSKFYQNGEIDIVDS
+208 NSKFYEQGNIMIIDS
-223 NGSWSSGEGYNKS
+223 NGNWSTGKGYNNKNTLNSKVASKASGLVDDAVS
-236 DSLNSEIAAKIKEL
+236 DS
-250 TDDSVTANFTYI
+250 FTYTGS
-262 ENDKSENVAA
+262 NGSENLSA
-272 MIKIGG
+272 MVKIGG
-278 EDGLVAV
+278 ENGLVAV
-285 VKCPTSRAV
+285 VSCPSARAV
-294 QFSRNSSTMM
+294 QFSRNSSTLI
-304 VVWTVVFII
+304 TVITVALSIVSAI
-313 ISGVAAI
+313 AAIVISGF
-320 IVSGIVTSPL
+320 VTSPL
-330 KKIQKTLEVV
+330 KKIQKTLETIR
-340 KNGDH
+340 NGDH

-361 RAFNNLID
+361 RAFNNLVD

-374 EDRYKNISEMSDNII
+374 EDRYRNISEMSDNII

-424 KAKVHPDDLERY
+424 KAKIHPDDLDRY

-465 VLIRTATLKDNDGKP
+465 VLMRTATLKDNDGKP

-566 KTIKTES
+566 KTIKTEVD
-573 EGIGF
+573 GTGF

-597 DPALFAQRVIAKLNE
+597 DPALFAQRIIAKLNE

>member
-1 MTLSLYNE
+1 MTLSLYNGT
-9 APRTRGFL
+9 PQTRRFL
-17 NNTITET
+17 KYNNGNGENE
-24 GRMKM
+24 M
-29 KFKIIVMIAAMI
+29 KFKTILMIAAML
-41 FAFVPMVIF
+41 FAIIPMVIF
-50 AVLNTGEFEKSGNK
+50 AVLSNGELSVSGETEFRNT
-64 EYSAVIGS
+64 VIS
-72 IAKNQSAPLSALI
+72 VAKNQAAPLNGVINGAKSDMTFLAGI
-85 SSARADIDFVAGN
+85 DAVKGAAVSGSTNADAD
-98 EAVVKSAGLGS
+98 AVMK
-109 ASDEANAFLENF
+109 AFAD
-121 VKNNP
+121 NNP
-126 LVVSA
+126 LVVNA
-131 VLVRNNGEIFAGT
+131 VIVNNNGKIIAGT
-144 NAGDT
+144 NSGSELE
-149 IDNYAGYSA
+149 NYKGYSS
-158 YKDNAL
+158 YKDDAL
-164 YFNNASGKT
+164 YFNDASGKT
-173 TSGSTMIIRKGVGQL
+173 NTNSTMIIKKNFGQCFIL
-188 TAMISYD
+188 ISYNIAD
-195 ISSKDTLISRICG
+195 NNSLISRICD
-208 NSKFYQNGEIDIVDS
+208 NSKFYEQGNIMIIDS
-223 NGSWSSGEGYNKS
+223 NGNWSTGKGYNNKNT
-236 DSLNSEIAAKIKEL
+236 LNSEISAKIPGL
-250 TDDSVTANFTYI
+250 VDDAATDSFTYTGS
-262 ENDKSENVAA
+262 DGSENLSA
-272 MIKIGG
+272 MVKIGG
-278 EDGLVAV
+278 ENGLVAV
-285 VKCPTSRAV
+285 VSCPSARAV
-294 QFSRNSSTMM
+294 QFSRNSSTMIIAITVALS
-304 VVWTVVFII
+304 VVSAIAAIV
-313 ISGVAAI
+313 ISG
-320 IVSGIVTSPL
+320 SVTSPL
-330 KKIQKTLEVV
+330 KKIQKTLETIR
-340 KNGDH
+340 NGDH

-361 RAFNNLID
+361 RAFNNLVD

-374 EDRYKNISEMSDNII
+374 EDRYRNISEMSDNII

-424 KAKVHPDDLERY
+424 KAKIHPDDLDRY

-465 VLIRTATLKDNDGKP
+465 VLMRTATLKDNDGKP

-566 KTIKTES
+566 KTIKTEVD
-573 EGIGF
+573 GIGF

-597 DPALFAQRVIAKLNE
+597 DPALFAQRIIAKLNE

>member
-1 MTLSLYNE
+1 MTLSLYNGT
-9 APRTRGFL
+9 PQTRRFL
-17 NNTITET
+17 KYNNGNGENE
-24 GRMKM
+24 M
-29 KFKIIVMIAAMI
+29 KFKTILMIAAML
-41 FAFVPMVIF
+41 FAIIPMVIF
-50 AVLNTGEFEKSGNK
+50 AVLSNGELSASSETEFRNT
-64 EYSAVIGS
+64 VIS
-72 IAKNQSAPLSALI
+72 VAKNQAAPLNGVINGAKSDMTFL
-85 SSARADIDFVAGN
+85 ARIDAVKGAAVSGSTNADAD
-98 EAVVKSAGLGS
+98 AVMK
-109 ASDEANAFLENF
+109 AFAD
-121 VKNNP
+121 NNP
-126 LVVSA
+126 LVVNA
-131 VLVRNNGEIFAGT
+131 VIVNNNGKIIAGT
-144 NAGDT
+144 NSGSELE
-149 IDNYAGYSA
+149 NYKGYSS
-158 YKDNAL
+158 YKDDAL
-164 YFNNASGKT
+164 YFNDASGKT
-173 TSGSTMIIRKGVGQL
+173 NTNSTMIIKKNFGQCFIL
-188 TAMISYD
+188 ISYNIAD
-195 ISSKDTLISRICG
+195 NNSLISRICD
-208 NSKFYQNGEIDIVDS
+208 NSKFYEQGNIMIIDSNGNWSTGKGYNNKNTLNGEIS
-223 NGSWSSGEGYNKS
+223 
-236 DSLNSEIAAKIKEL
+236 AKIPGL
-250 TDDSVTANFTYI
+250 VDDAATDSFTYTGS
-262 ENDKSENVAA
+262 DGSENLSA
-272 MIKIGG
+272 MVKIGG
-278 EDGLVAV
+278 ENGLVAV
-285 VKCPTSRAV
+285 VSCPSARAV
-294 QFSRNSSTMM
+294 QFSRNSSTMIIAITVALS
-304 VVWTVVFII
+304 VVSAIAAIV
-313 ISGVAAI
+313 ISG
-320 IVSGIVTSPL
+320 SVTSPL
-330 KKIQKTLEVV
+330 KKIQKTLETIR
-340 KNGDH
+340 NGDH

-361 RAFNNLID
+361 RAFNNLVD

-374 EDRYKNISEMSDNII
+374 EDRYRNISEMSDNII

-424 KAKVHPDDLERY
+424 KAKIHPDDLDRY

-465 VLIRTATLKDNDGKP
+465 VLMRTATLKDNDGKP

-566 KTIKTES
+566 KTIKTEVD
-573 EGIGF
+573 GIGF

-588 VLLRDAETN
+588 VLLRNAETN
-597 DPALFAQRVIAKLNE
+597 DPALFAQRIIAKLNE

>member
-1 MTLSLYNE
+1 MTLSLYNGT
-9 APRTRGFL
+9 PQTRRFL
-17 NNTITET
+17 KYNNGNGENE
-24 GRMKM
+24 M
-29 KFKIIVMIAAMI
+29 KFKTILMIAAML
-41 FAFVPMVIF
+41 FAIIPMVIF
-50 AVLNTGEFEKSGNK
+50 AVLSNGELSASSETEFRNT
-64 EYSAVIGS
+64 VIS
-72 IAKNQSAPLSALI
+72 VAKNQAAPLNGVINGAKSDMTFLAGI
-85 SSARADIDFVAGN
+85 DAVKGAAVSGSTNADAD
-98 EAVVKSAGLGS
+98 AVMK
-109 ASDEANAFLENF
+109 AFAD
-121 VKNNP
+121 NNP
-126 LVVSA
+126 LVVNA
-131 VLVRNNGEIFAGT
+131 VIVNNNGKIIAGT
-144 NAGDT
+144 NSGSELE
-149 IDNYAGYSA
+149 NYKGYSS
-158 YKDNAL
+158 YKDDAL
-164 YFNNASGKT
+164 YFNDASGKT
-173 TSGSTMIIRKGVGQL
+173 NTNSTMIIKKNFGQCFIL
-188 TAMISYD
+188 ISYNIAD
-195 ISSKDTLISRICG
+195 NDSLISRICD
-208 NSKFYQNGEIDIVDS
+208 NSKFYEQGNIMIIDS
-223 NGSWSSGEGYNKS
+223 NGNWSTGKGYNNKNT
-236 DSLNSEIAAKIKEL
+236 LNSEISAKIPGL
-250 TDDSVTANFTYI
+250 VDDAATDSFTYTGS
-262 ENDKSENVAA
+262 DGSENLSA
-272 MIKIGG
+272 MVKIGG
-278 EDGLVAV
+278 ENGLVAV
-285 VKCPTSRAV
+285 VSCPSARAV
-294 QFSRNSSTMM
+294 QFSRNSSTLIIAITVALS
-304 VVWTVVFII
+304 VVSAIAAIV
-313 ISGVAAI
+313 ISG
-320 IVSGIVTSPL
+320 SVTSPL
-330 KKIQKTLEVV
+330 KKIQKTLETIR
-340 KNGDH
+340 NGDH

-361 RAFNNLID
+361 RAFNNLVD

-374 EDRYKNISEMSDNII
+374 EDRYRNISEMSDNII

-424 KAKVHPDDLERY
+424 KAKIHPDDLDRY

-465 VLIRTATLKDNDGKP
+465 VLMRTATLKDNDGKP

-566 KTIKTES
+566 KTIKTEVD
-573 EGIGF
+573 GIGF

-588 VLLRDAETN
+588 VLLRNAETN
-597 DPALFAQRVIAKLNE
+597 DPALFAQRIIAKLNE

>member
-1 MTLSLYNE
+1 MTLSLYNGT
-9 APRTRGFL
+9 PQTRRFL
-17 NNTITET
+17 KYNNGNGENE
-24 GRMKM
+24 M
-29 KFKIIVMIAAMI
+29 KFKTILMIAAML
-41 FAFVPMVIF
+41 FAIIPMVIF
-50 AVLNTGEFEKSGNK
+50 AVLSNGELSASSETEFRNT
-64 EYSAVIGS
+64 VIS
-72 IAKNQSAPLSALI
+72 VAKNQAAPLNGVINGAKSDMTFL
-85 SSARADIDFVAGN
+85 ARIDAVKGAAVSGSTNADAD
-98 EAVVKSAGLGS
+98 AVMK
-109 ASDEANAFLENF
+109 AFAD
-121 VKNNP
+121 NNP
-126 LVVSA
+126 LVVNA
-131 VLVRNNGEIFAGT
+131 VIVNNNGKIIAGT
-144 NAGDT
+144 NSGSELE
-149 IDNYAGYSA
+149 NYKGYSS
-158 YKDNAL
+158 YKDDAL
-164 YFNNASGKT
+164 YFNDASGKT
-173 TSGSTMIIRKGVGQL
+173 NTNSTMIIKKNFGQCFIL
-188 TAMISYD
+188 ISYNIAD
-195 ISSKDTLISRICG
+195 NNSLISRICD
-208 NSKFYQNGEIDIVDS
+208 NSKFYEQGNIMIIDS
-223 NGSWSSGEGYNKS
+223 NGNWSTGKGYNNKNT
-236 DSLNSEIAAKIKEL
+236 LNSEISAKIPGL
-250 TDDSVTANFTYI
+250 VDDAATDSFTYTGS
-262 ENDKSENVAA
+262 DGSENLSA
-272 MIKIGG
+272 MVKIGG
-278 EDGLVAV
+278 ENGLVAV
-285 VKCPTSRAV
+285 VSCPSARAV
-294 QFSRNSSTMM
+294 QFSRNSSTMIIAI
-304 VVWTVVFII
+304 TVALSVISAI
-313 ISGVAAI
+313 AAIVISG
-320 IVSGIVTSPL
+320 SVTSPL
-330 KKIQKTLEVV
+330 KKIQKTLETIR
-340 KNGDH
+340 NGDH

-361 RAFNNLID
+361 RAFNNLVD

-374 EDRYKNISEMSDNII
+374 EDRYRNISEMSDNII

-424 KAKVHPDDLERY
+424 KAKIHPDDLDRY

-465 VLIRTATLKDNDGKP
+465 VLMRTATLKDNDGKP

-489 IDRGKKSEQ
+489 IDCGKKSEQ

-566 KTIKTES
+566 KTIKTEVD
-573 EGIGF
+573 GIGF

-597 DPALFAQRVIAKLNE
+597 DPALFAQRIIAKLNE

>member
-1 MTLSLYNE
+1 
-9 APRTRGFL
+9 
-17 NNTITET
+17 
-24 GRMKM
+24 M
-29 KFKIIVMIAAMI
+29 KFKRVLMIAAM
-41 FAFVPMVIF
+41 FFSVVPMVIY
-50 AVLNTGEFEKSGNK
+50 AVFSNNTLTASGEKEFSTIVTSVAENQASPLNALVG
-64 EYSAVIGS
+64 SA
-72 IAKNQSAPLSALI
+72 K
-85 SSARADIDFVAGN
+85 ADIDFVTSVD
-98 EAVVKSAGLGS
+98 AVNIA
-109 ASDEANAFLENF
+109 ASSGTSSDAANAVLTNFANENALITGARIVDNSGKIIAGTDSGKSWENF
-121 VKNNP
+121 TGFS
-126 LVVSA
+126 L
-131 VLVRNNGEIFAGT
+131 
-144 NAGDT
+144 
-149 IDNYAGYSA
+149 
-158 YKDNAL
+158 KDNSL
-164 YFNNASGKT
+164 YFDNASGKANL
-173 TSGSTMIIRKGVGQL
+173 SIKKNIGQSVVVV
-188 TAMISYD
+188 SYD
-195 ISSKDTLISRICG
+195 ISGADTLLSRICD
-208 NSKFYQNGEIDIVDS
+208 NSKFYNDGNIMIIDS
-223 NGSWSSGEGYNKS
+223 YGNWSTGIGYNNRSILKFDVVS
-236 DSLNSEIAAKIKEL
+236 QISGLADGVVSGTFKYTGNDGTENLAA
-250 TDDSVTANFTYI
+250 A
-262 ENDKSENVAA
+262 
-272 MIKIGG
+272 IKIGG
-278 EDGLVAV
+278 ESGLAAV
-285 VKCPTSRAV
+285 VSCPLNRGV
-294 QFSRNSSTMM
+294 YFSRSYSTTII
-304 VVWTVVFII
+304 VVTIVLGI
-313 ISGVAAI
+313 ISVAAAI
-320 IVSGIVTSPL
+320 IVSGVLTSPL
-330 KKIQKTLEVV
+330 KNISKTLGTIR
-340 KNGDH
+340 NGDH
-345 EARISN
+345 EARIRN
-351 MNNNEYGQLS
+351 MTNNEYGQLS
-361 RAFNNLID
+361 RAFNNLVD

-374 EDRYKNISEMSDNII
+374 EDRYRNISEMSDNII

-465 VLIRTATLKDNDGKP
+465 VLMRTETLKDNDGKP

-566 KTIKTES
+566 KTIKTEV
-573 EGIGF
+573 EGVGF

-597 DPALFAQRVIAKLNE
+597 DPALFAQRIIAKLNE

-664 FIN
+664 FID